1 MRVDI
6 KQNKIAAY
14 IFLSLLGLVMVYP
27 LLWLFASSFRTNQEI
42 FTSLGLIP
50 GELVTD
56 AYARGWQ
63 GSGQYSYGTFFINTF
78 LMVIP
83 TVLGTIVS
91 SALVGYGFA
100 RFRFPFKKLLFILMI
115 SQLMLPNAVII
126 IPRYILFRSLGW
138 LNTYLP
144 FIVPA
149 MFATYSFFIF
159 MMVQFIRGIPKEL
172 DESAYIDGCNSFTIF
187 TRIMAPLLKPALFS
201 AGIFQF
207 IWRWNDFLNP
217 LIYINSVKKY
227 PLSLALRMSMDITD
241 AISWNQLMAMSLLTM
256 IPPILIFFFAQR
268 YFVEGITTTGLKG

>member
-56 AYARGWQ
+56 AYAKGWQ

-187 TRIMAPLLKPALFS
+187 TRIMLPLLKPALFS

>member
-187 TRIMAPLLKPALFS
+187 TRIMLPLLKPALFS